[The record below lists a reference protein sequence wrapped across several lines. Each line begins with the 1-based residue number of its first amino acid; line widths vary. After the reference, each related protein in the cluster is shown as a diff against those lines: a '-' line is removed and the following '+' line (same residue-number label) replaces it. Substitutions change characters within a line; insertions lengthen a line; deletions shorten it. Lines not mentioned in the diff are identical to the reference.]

1 MANEQDTAI
10 AYEFVP
16 PKAERGTPT
25 GTGVPGVGQQLTKT
39 AYDEHV
45 AAGRIDPK
53 TDVGKCYKPV
63 TGGTAASSKPK
74 EGANA

>member
-1 MANEQDTAI
+1 MADVADTTI

-63 TGGTAASSKPK
+63 TGGKVASKPK
-74 EGANA
+74 EDADA